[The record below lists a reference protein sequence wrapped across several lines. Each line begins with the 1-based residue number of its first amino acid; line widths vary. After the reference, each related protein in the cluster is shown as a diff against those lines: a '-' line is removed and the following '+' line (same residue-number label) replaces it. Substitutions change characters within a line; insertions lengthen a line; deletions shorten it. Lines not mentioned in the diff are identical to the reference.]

1 MTSAAPTQAR
11 ATGPETAPAA
21 PAADAGAELLTA
33 ATYDLVEELSE
44 AGVELSVKEG
54 RLAFKAPPGRLTDA
68 LKERIR
74 EQKEALLALLGPDES
89 VRARARTLPLSELQQ
104 SYWLGE
110 AGTQGI
116 AGAGC
121 WYNGFS
127 VETLDLERLQAALT
141 ALFTR
146 HDALR
151 MTVGPDG
158 RGRLLEHVGPFPLEY
173 QDLRALPA
181 ADVAREL
188 ERTRAAMS
196 RPRSG
201 AEVWPLY
208 RMCVQRTAER
218 FHVHVEGRLLVG
230 DATSWFLYVEE
241 LRKLLEDPARTDLP
255 APGRL
260 ASLVLRR
267 FRQLVSA
274 DYQRA
279 RQYWAGRAIPPSPA
293 LPVRTLAEGGG
304 RIRRL
309 IADLPEAEATVLTA
323 RAREFGLTLDNAL
336 MGAFALVLAEWAQ
349 TPDFSI
355 NVLHGGGRHLGL
367 PLGHFGGIVRL
378 ELNVRRDASFA
389 DLAGAIRQ
397 RLALDMGHASVDG
410 VTVQRIAARQ
420 SGTPVRAGVVAYS
433 SGLALGRSDTEIG
446 LAQLGWKP
454 EGASI
459 QSPGVLIDQQVF
471 RTRDG
476 LRFHWDI
483 DADTLCPGVGEA
495 MFDTFLAGVRRLAE
509 AHDWKTPLRMALPPA
524 QQASQARANA
534 TSAERSVH
542 RLHSLL
548 ERQVRGNPGTA
559 VVTRERTLSFQ
570 ELGQRASGVANALR
584 ARGAKPDVP
593 VAIVANKGWEQVVAA
608 LGTALA
614 GAPYVPL
621 DPSWPSARLSAVLTA
636 ADVGMALCDAAG
648 AEALAREGG
657 GTALV
662 SLRIDEV
669 PLASVDAVGPDA
681 GRLAYILFTSGS
693 TGEPKGVAISHDA
706 VANTLEDIQRRF
718 GVGPEDCVLGVSH
731 LHFDLSV
738 FDLFGVLGA
747 GGRLVLPP
755 PASHPDPAE
764 LFPLVQEHR
773 VTVWNTV
780 PAIMEM
786 LVEYM
791 EARGLQ
797 APSLRLAL
805 LSGDWIPVTLP
816 GRIRAVFPNA
826 RVVSL
831 GGATEASIWSNAF
844 EVRDV
849 PATWSSIPYGFPLAN
864 QQLWVLHP
872 GVGNPCP
879 DWVEGEL
886 AIAGQGLA
894 EGYWRSPEKTAEA
907 FVTHPETGLRLYLTG
922 DRARRWPDGNIE
934 FLGRTDGQVK
944 ISGYRVELGDV
955 TAALTKS
962 QAVDKAVVVAVGP
975 REHRWLAA
983 FITPT
988 GAERPELR
996 DTLSALLPSYMVPR
1010 RIHWLPEL
1018 PLTANGKVD
1027 QAKLRELALLDQPV
1041 TLAPRT
1047 SAEHLMA
1054 ELWSQ
1059 ILGRP
1064 IRDTQVS
1071 FFEVGGESVLAVR
1084 LANAIEHRTGVR
1096 PELAELLRTATIEG
1110 MARVMGGQRGGAH
1123 SALVRMQR
1131 GAEGAPTVVCIHPVG
1146 GTVYCYRELVDLLG
1160 KRFTVVGLQSLG
1172 LERGDL
1178 SLRDLAAHY
1187 VEQLDGAGLKPD
1199 VLFGWSLGGAVA
1211 LEVQRRL
1218 EARGTRRVAAV
1229 LVDPWVRKPAASKP
1243 EMKALEAAFIRDVL
1257 RGAGTLSLEALAE
1270 RLRTRSLPE
1279 VVQSLGGE
1287 GLAQRARGSELAALF
1302 EQFRQNTSAL
1312 LGYDPPDG
1320 PVDADVWFA
1329 DAQRPEDFPHLQ
1341 PLDQCRQVP
1350 RVHRVP
1356 ADHYGIME
1364 GDALKRIAA
1373 ALRSRFEVT
1382 QEAAS

>member
-1 MTSAAPTQAR
+1 MTSAAPTPAR
-11 ATGPETAPAA
+11 ATGPETEPTGLVTDAA
-21 PAADAGAELLTA
+21 PELLTA

-74 EQKEALLALLGPDES
+74 EQKEALLALLGPDDT

-116 AGAGC
+116 AGAGY

-127 VETLDLERLQAALT
+127 VETLDLERLQAALS
-141 ALFTR
+141 ALFAR
-146 HDALR
+146 HDSLR
-151 MTVGPDG
+151 MTVGSDG
-158 RGRLLEHVGPFPLEY
+158 RGRLLDHVGPFPLEV
-173 QDLRALPA
+173 QDLRALPEA
-181 ADVAREL
+181 EVAREV
-188 ERTRAAMS
+188 ERARTLVSQPQR
-196 RPRSG
+196 G

-218 FHVHVEGRLLVG
+218 FHVHVAGRLLVG

-260 ASLVLRR
+260 ASHVLRR

-274 DYQRA
+274 EYQRA
-279 RQYWAGRAIPPSPA
+279 RQYWAARAIPPSPV
-293 LPVRTLAEGGG
+293 LPVRSLTEPGG

-309 IADLPEAEATVLTA
+309 IADLPEAEAAVLTT

-336 MGAFALVLAEWAQ
+336 MGAFALVLAEWSQ
-349 TPDFSI
+349 SPDFSI
-355 NVLHGGGRHLGL
+355 NVLHGGGRHFGL

-378 ELNVRRDASFA
+378 ALNVRRDVSFA
-389 DLAGAIRQ
+389 DLANAIRHQ
-397 RLALDMGHASVDG
+397 LTQDMGHASVDG

-420 SGTPVRAGVVAYS
+420 SGHPVRANVVAYS

-446 LAQLGWKP
+446 LAQLGWRP

-471 RTRDG
+471 RTKDG

-495 MFDTFLAGVRRLAE
+495 MFDAFLAGVRRLSGP
-509 AHDWKTPLRMALPPA
+509 HDWKTPLRMELPQA
-524 QQASQARANA
+524 QQDSQARANA
-534 TSAERSVH
+534 TQAERTVH
-542 RLHSLL
+542 QLHAML
-548 ERQVRGNPGTA
+548 ERQVREHGGAA

-584 ARGAKPDVP
+584 ARGARPDVP
-593 VAIVANKGWEQVVAA
+593 VAVIANKGWEQVVAV
-608 LGTALA
+608 LGAAMA

-621 DPSWPSARLSAVLTA
+621 DPSWPSARMSAVLSA
-636 ADVGMALCDAAG
+636 ADAGLALCDAAG
-648 AEALAREGG
+648 AAALEREGG
-657 GTALV
+657 RV

-669 PLASVDAVGPDA
+669 PPAPVGASTDA
-681 GRLAYILFTSGS
+681 RLAYILFTSGS

-706 VANTLEDIQRRF
+706 VAVTLEDIQRRF
-718 GVGPEDCVLGVSH
+718 DVGPGDCVLGVSH

-738 FDLFGVLGA
+738 FDIFGVLGA

-755 PASHPDPAE
+755 TGSHPDPAE
-764 LFPLVQEHR
+764 LFPLVREHG
-773 VTVWNTV
+773 VTLWNTV

-797 APSLRLAL
+797 ASSLRLAL

-849 PATWSSIPYGFPLAN
+849 PATWSSIPYGYPLAN
-864 QQLWVLHP
+864 QQLHVLHP
-872 GVGNPCP
+872 GVGSPCP

-886 AIAGQGLA
+886 AIGGQGLA
-894 EGYWRSPEKTAEA
+894 DGYWRSPEKTAAA
-907 FVTHPETGLRLYLTG
+907 FVRHPETGERLYLTG

-934 FLGRTDGQVK
+934 FLGRDDGQVK

-955 TAALTKS
+955 TAALTKCES
-962 QAVDKAVVVAVGP
+962 VDKAVVVAVGP

-983 FITPT
+983 FVTPKGT
-988 GAERPELR
+988 ERPELR
-996 DTLSALLPSYMVPR
+996 DALSALLPSYMVPR

-1047 SAEHLMA
+1047 SAEQLMA

-1110 MARVMGGQRGGAH
+1110 MAKVMGGQRGGAH

-1172 LERGDL
+1172 IERTDL

-1187 VEQLDGAGLKPD
+1187 VEQLDGAGIQPD
-1199 VLFGWSLGGAVA
+1199 VLFGWSLGGAVV

-1218 EARGTRRVAAV
+1218 EARGTGRVAAV
-1229 LVDPWVRKPAASKP
+1229 LVDPWVRKPIPSAP
-1243 EMKALEAAFIRDVL
+1243 ETRSLEAAFIRDVL
-1257 RGAGTLSLEALAE
+1257 RGAGTLSLEQLAE

-1287 GLAQRARGSELAALF
+1287 GLTQRARGSELAALF

-1312 LGYDPPDG
+1312 LGWDPPEG

-1341 PLDQCRQVP
+1341 PLDRCRPVP
-1350 RVHRVP
+1350 RVHRVQ